1 MKKAILLFLLAT
13 LMLGAMEPV
22 APAEGPT
29 GIQFVVRLIEASSD
43 PGAPN
48 DAADVVPASL
58 KSVLRHE
65 SYSQT
70 GVVILRGRETEFSL
84 GSLIGEIDAKIIDRG
99 GEKVIEFDLE
109 VVQIRKVVEDGEEYS
124 DDTTVIEY
132 SDETTVIESS
142 DIAKDGETV
151 VLGASSIKG
160 GGKAMIVLMTPTII
174 R

>member
-1 MKKAILLFLLAT
+1 MKKAILAILLTALT
-13 LMLGAMEPV
+13 LGAMESM

-29 GIQFVVRLIEASSD
+29 GIQFVVRMIEASSE

-58 KSVLRHE
+58 KSVLRHQA
-65 SYSQT
+65 YSQT

-84 GSLIGEIDAKIIDRG
+84 GSMVGEIDAKIVDRG

-109 VVQIRKVVEDGEEYS
+109 LVQVKKVTGDDGE
-124 DDTTVIEY
+124 V
-132 SDETTVIESS
+132 DEEWSTVIESS

-151 VLGASSIKG
+151 VLGASSLKG
-160 GGKAMIVLMTPTII
+160 GGKATIVLMTPTII
-174 R
+174 K

>member
-1 MKKAILLFLLAT
+1 MKKAILLLLFAALT
-13 LMLGAMEPV
+13 LSAMGPV

-58 KSVLRHE
+58 KSVLRHDA
-65 SYSQT
+65 YSQI
-70 GVVILRGRETEFSL
+70 GVVILRGRNTEFTL
-84 GSLIGEIDAKIIDRG
+84 GTLVGEIDAKIIDRG
-99 GEKVIEFDLE
+99 GDKVIEFDLE
-109 VVQIRKVVEDGEEYS
+109 IVANRKTNHDGEEW
-124 DDTTVIEY
+124 DR
-132 SDETTVIESS
+132 TTVIESS

-174 R
+174 K

>member
-1 MKKAILLFLLAT
+1 MKQALLILLFAT
-13 LMLGAMEPV
+13 LTLSAMKPV

-58 KSVLRHE
+58 KSVLRHN
-65 SYSQT
+65 SYSQV
-70 GVVILRGRETEFSL
+70 GVVILRGRKTEFTL
-84 GSLIGEIDAKIIDRG
+84 GTLIGEIDAKIVDRG
-99 GEKVIEFDLE
+99 GDKVIEFDLE
-109 VVQIRKVVEDGEEYS
+109 IVANRETNEDGEEEW
-124 DDTTVIEY
+124 DRV
-132 SDETTVIESS
+132 TVIESS

-174 R
+174 K